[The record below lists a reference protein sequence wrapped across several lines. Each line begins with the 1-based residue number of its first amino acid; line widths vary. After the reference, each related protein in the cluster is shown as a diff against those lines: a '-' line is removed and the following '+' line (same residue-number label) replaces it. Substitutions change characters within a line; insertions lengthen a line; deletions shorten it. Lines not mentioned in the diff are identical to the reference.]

1 MINFSF
7 FFIKLILLVDIS
19 NFKDIMS
26 SIKKTTIVFNQTTD
40 EWIIT
45 YNEKD
50 YWKKMKYLL
59 AKNTRKDDNPIY
71 EGIISDADDRQSR
84 WRRDDKIVLM
94 DLNKNNKKYFHINK
108 SKINI
113 DNDESVVIID
123 LTI

>member
-1 MINFSF
+1 
-7 FFIKLILLVDIS
+7 
-19 NFKDIMS
+19 MS

-71 EGIISDADDRQSR
+71 EGIISNADDRQSR